1 MHCAWSLWV
10 KTVQVD
16 GHTPFL
22 CTVTAGSAQ
31 LSGGRCHGCMSNGS
45 WPWYLFRYEHGNTDE
60 AAGDHRRGNG
70 SGGTNAANDGGLVNC
85 MNI

>member
-1 MHCAWSLWV
+1 MGAGNCHELRMHCAWSLWV

-22 CTVTAGSAQ
+22 CTVTAGLA
-31 LSGGRCHGCMSNGS
+31 LRSGGRCHGCMSNGS

-60 AAGDHRRGNG
+60 AGREAQMAERQ
-70 SGGTNAANDGGLVNC
+70 
-85 MNI
+85 